1 MGNMR
6 KGDLTEVI
14 ETVYESLERAQRF
27 QLRVEVVASAMLH
40 LKANPQATVEEC
52 FEAAFNEWDV

>member
-6 KGDLTEVI
+6 KGDLTDMIEV
-14 ETVYESLERAQRF
+14 VYESMERATKYKMQ
-27 QLRVEVVASAMLH
+27 VEVVASAMIH
-40 LKANPQATVEEC
+40 LKQNPSATIEEC